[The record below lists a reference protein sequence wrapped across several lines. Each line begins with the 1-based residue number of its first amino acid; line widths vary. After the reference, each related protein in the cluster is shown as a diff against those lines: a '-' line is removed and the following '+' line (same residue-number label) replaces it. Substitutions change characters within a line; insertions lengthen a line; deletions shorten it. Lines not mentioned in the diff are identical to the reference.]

1 MNSILSNRRVL
12 LLPSA
17 LLITY
22 MNHSTEH
29 ANDFAS
35 DESMTVNK
43 ENETTEQP
51 KDHNDT
57 SRSFG
62 VTDIWNI
69 RRVAKKFK
77 IHDRIPR
84 L

>member
-1 MNSILSNRRVL
+1 
-12 LLPSA
+12 
-17 LLITY
+17 

-35 DESMTVNK
+35 DESMKN
-43 ENETTEQP
+43 ENETTEQR
-51 KDHNDT
+51 KGQNDT

-69 RRVAKKFK
+69 RRIAKKFK